1 MASNGLLRP
10 VNNEEQEMVLNALL
24 NDDSV
29 DLEET
34 LVSNGS
40 ESVKRKSMITLRPKT
55 WLNDEIISYYL
66 KVALKKEMISFA
78 NKTVT
83 GNGTIFI
90 TRILCKTCWMNT
102 TTLIQLV
109 GEYTTMQRCQHGA
122 GSAMEE
128 TFSNSNTSLSQ
139 SILNTYIGHWL
150 SYTWKKK
157 ICWYDS
163 LRGTDEVRLKALL
176 QYLKD
181 EHRNIHKE
189 ELEDKN
195 EWKLIGCSA
204 TCPQQENSESNITID
219 HITTF
224 S

>member
-1 MASNGLLRP
+1 
-10 VNNEEQEMVLNALL
+10 MVHNAIR
-24 NDDSV
+24 NDNSV

-34 LVSNGS
+34 LVTNGS

-66 KVALKKEMISFA
+66 KVALTTRDDFFCKQDSNRKRNYFYNSYFMQNLLDEYNDIDPNCRGIYNYAKVSTWGR
-78 NKTVT
+78 KCP
-83 GNGTIFI
+83 GGDIFKLKHI
-90 TRILCKTCWMNT
+90 FVPINIEHVHWALAV
-102 TTLIQLV
+102 I
-109 GEYTTMQRCQHGA
+109 Y
-122 GSAMEE
+122 MEE
-128 TFSNSNTSLSQ
+128 
-139 SILNTYIGHWL
+139 
-150 SYTWKKK
+150 KK

-163 LRGTDEVRLKALL
+163 LHNTDEVRLKALL

-195 EWKLIGCSA
+195 EWTLILGCFA
-204 TCPQQENSESNITID
+204 NCPQQENSESNITID